1 MVYFFFFSS
10 RRRHTRC
17 ALVTGV
23 QACALP
29 IYPIPSPQGVFA
41 GEYPMSN
48 PMSPGAMPSARLAE
62 AGLQCP
68 APADFLAPAAAPAA
82 PAATTPAGQRRV
94 ATARR
99 EVEVSR
105 ARDAIQQRHRNGR
118 PLHHQP
124 CPASTAAAPG
134 PGAFSPPHSRAA
146 FSYSFTHL
154 IDAPSPHPP
163 EGTPHTPPP

>member
-1 MVYFFFFSS
+1 
-10 RRRHTRC
+10 
-17 ALVTGV
+17 
-23 QACALP
+23 
-29 IYPIPSPQGVFA
+29 
-41 GEYPMSN
+41 MSN

-105 ARDAIQQRHRNGR
+105 ARVAIAPRHGNSR
-118 PLHHQP
+118 PLHYP
-124 CPASTAAAPG
+124 PLPAAHDAAAP
-134 PGAFSPPHSRAA
+134 PAA
-146 FSYSFTHL
+146 FPPP
-154 IDAPSPHPP
+154 PSPAALSTSAP
-163 EGTPHTPPP
+163 TLFN

>member
-1 MVYFFFFSS
+1 
-10 RRRHTRC
+10 
-17 ALVTGV
+17 
-23 QACALP
+23 
-29 IYPIPSPQGVFA
+29 
-41 GEYPMSN
+41 MSN

-105 ARDAIQQRHRNGR
+105 ARVAIEHRHGNGQ
-118 PLHHQP
+118 PLPYQP
-124 CPASTAAAPG
+124 LPAAHAAA
-134 PGAFSPPHSRAA
+134 AR
-146 FSYSFTHL
+146 
-154 IDAPSPHPP
+154 P
-163 EGTPHTPPP
+163 EKRRVGKECGRTWRT

>member
-1 MVYFFFFSS
+1 
-10 RRRHTRC
+10 
-17 ALVTGV
+17 
-23 QACALP
+23 
-29 IYPIPSPQGVFA
+29 
-41 GEYPMSN
+41 MSN

-105 ARDAIQQRHRNGR
+105 ARVAIEQRHGNGR
-118 PLHHQP
+118 PLHRSEERRVGKE
-124 CPASTAAAPG
+124 CVRRCRTGWSLYT
-134 PGAFSPPHSRAA
+134 
-146 FSYSFTHL
+146 
-154 IDAPSPHPP
+154 
-163 EGTPHTPPP
+163 